1 MGWGPRW
8 TGRVPRPQARRVTDT
23 ETHAIRRT
31 LEQGIAASPV
41 LLACGV
47 QARVQRGRFSIERYA
62 PDQDSEPLTMVL
74 GSITPLTSAK
84 HDLLLETARRHGRW
98 CEVAEGSAAKLIQVI
113 ASEST
118 GTLHGLGFLDASLR
132 RLSAGQARLPVT
144 LHDTRTFVYT
154 DTGEGCTAPEALC
167 HDFGL

>member
-1 MGWGPRW
+1 MGWGQRW
-8 TGRVPRPQARRVTDT
+8 PERVPRPKARRLTDT
-23 ETHAIRRT
+23 EKHDILRT

-41 LLACGV
+41 LSAFGV

-62 PDQDSEPLTMVL
+62 SAQDSEPLTMVL

-84 HDLLLETARRHGRW
+84 NDLLLETARRQGRW

-113 ASEST
+113 ASDST

-132 RLSAGQARLPVT
+132 RL
-144 LHDTRTFVYT
+144 
-154 DTGEGCTAPEALC
+154 GEG
-167 HDFGL
+167 